1 MKDNLNF
8 DIPIDA
14 VVSYSEDEQ
23 ESVKKRCRKAIA
35 ALKEALQVKEDMK
48 NRFHITKKERVLDKY
63 KSLIKTGKPKRAV
76 CSVYDSERDST
87 YELFRT
93 YYKLVKTVLVIE
105 KRQEMGSNIPQ
116 YKERRKTLK
125 LQEKR
130 DVCRFV
136 QYAYWRWMD
145 IGTPSIS
152 GYNRYREIIKYG
164 TLVLTFIANGFK
176 LALARMGGRAS
187 FVGTALQGL
196 AHLSFAL
203 YFIFLTQDD
212 KALAL
217 PKIVGL
223 IISIVSC
230 VWIAD
235 AGNGFL

>member
-1 MKDNLNF
+1 MTLNF
-8 DIPIDA
+8 NFGIDA
-14 VVSYSEDEQ
+14 TPVKWDEDES
-23 ESVKKRCRKAIA
+23 EKMKRRLHGAVMQLKQ
-35 ALKEALQVKEDMK
+35 ALHMKEDYK
-48 NRFHITKKERVLDKY
+48 HQSHITNKTQVLKKLEHF
-63 KSLIKTGKPKRAV
+63 IKEGKPKRGI
-76 CSVYDSERDST
+76 CSVYDSDRDSA

-93 YYKLVKTVLVIE
+93 YYKLVQNILIIE
-105 KRQEMGSNIPQ
+105 KRQS
-116 YKERRKTLK
+116 KRRSGKTLATE
-125 LQEKR
+125 EKR
-130 DVCRFV
+130 DACAVI
-136 QYAYWRWMD
+136 QYAYWRWVD

-164 TLVLTFIANGFK
+164 TLFLTLIANGFK

-230 VWIAD
+230 IWIAD
-235 AGNGFL
+235 AGNGYL

>member
-1 MKDNLNF
+1 MSGPDLNF
-8 DIPIDA
+8 DIPD
-14 VVSYSEDEQ
+14 VKCVKWHGDDE
-23 ESVKKRCRKAIA
+23 ELKKRSLRVAIRE
-35 ALKEALQVKEDMK
+35 LKKVLHTKEDI
-48 NRFHITKKERVLDKY
+48 RTRIHITLKQQALEKY
-63 KSLIKTGKPKRAV
+63 KNLKKCGKPKRGL
-76 CSVYDSERDST
+76 CSVYDSKRDST

-93 YYKLVKTVLVIE
+93 YYKLVESVLEIE
-105 KRQEMGSNIPQ
+105 KRQNVQS
-116 YKERRKTLK
+116 RKRQK
-125 LQEKR
+125 ISIEEEKR
-130 DVCRFV
+130 DCCRLV
-136 QYAYWRWMD
+136 QYAYWRWVD

-152 GYNRYREIIKYG
+152 GYNRYREVIKYG
-164 TLVLTFIANGFK
+164 TLFLTLIANGFK

-203 YFIFLTQDD
+203 YFLLLTQDD

-235 AGNGFL
+235 AGNGYL

>member
-1 MKDNLNF
+1 MDDLNF
-8 DIPIDA
+8 DIAGIKK
-14 VVSYSEDEQ
+14 VSWDGDEDEA
-23 ESVKKRCRKAIA
+23 VKSQCRKAINQ
-35 ALKEALQVKEDMK
+35 LKEALHVSENIRTRKHIIVKEQALDK
-48 NRFHITKKERVLDKY
+48 TKK
-63 KSLIKTGKPKRAV
+63 LIVDGKPKTGF

-93 YYKLVKTVLVIE
+93 YYKLVQTVLIIE
-105 KRQEMGSNIPQ
+105 KRQEKSKADKKRKLEILKQ
-116 YKERRKTLK
+116 ERR
-125 LQEKR
+125 
-130 DVCRFV
+130 DCCRAV

-145 IGTPSIS
+145 IGTPSIT

-164 TLVLTFIANGFK
+164 TLLLTLVANGFK

-217 PKIVGL
+217 PKIAGL
-223 IISIVSC
+223 VISIISC

>member
-1 MKDNLNF
+1 MSGINF
-8 DIPIDA
+8 DIVGIKS
-14 VVSYSEDEQ
+14 VSYDGDE
-23 ESVKKRCRKAIA
+23 EEATKAECRKAIN
-35 ALKEALQVKEDMK
+35 ALKSALQIQENMR
-48 NRFHITKKERVLDKY
+48 NRQHIIKKETVLDKY

-76 CSVYDSERDST
+76 CSVYDTERDST

-105 KRQEMGSNIPQ
+105 KRQEMGSARGV
-116 YKERRKTLK
+116 RRTTLK
-125 LQEKR
+125 QQEKN
-130 DVCRFV
+130 DICRVV

-152 GYNRYREIIKYG
+152 GYNRYRELIKYG
-164 TLVLTFIANGFK
+164 TLFLTLIANGFK

-223 IISIVSC
+223 VISIVSC

>member
-1 MKDNLNF
+1 MQEINF
-8 DIPIDA
+8 DIAGIQK
-14 VVSYSEDEQ
+14 VKYSEDAVEAVKQ
-23 ESVKKRCRKAIA
+23 ELSKATNT
-35 ALKEALQVKEDMK
+35 LK
-48 NRFHITKKERVLDKY
+48 
-63 KSLIKTGKPKRAV
+63 KSLHRTENMRTRQHIVEKENALRTFKYLIDKGKPKRDF

-93 YYKLVKTVLVIE
+93 YYKLVQSVLIIE
-105 KRQEMGSNIPQ
+105 KRQEKGRASIARRRELR
-116 YKERRKTLK
+116 KE
-125 LQEKR
+125 EKN
-130 DVCRFV
+130 DCFRFV

-164 TLVLTFIANGFK
+164 TLFLTLIANGFK

-187 FVGTALQGL
+187 FVGTALQGI